1 MKLFG
6 ILILSLFFSNVS
18 IAQSSPQDITRKF
31 FALYKAGDSDKAI
44 DYIFSNNPYSNDIA
58 EGIEDVKRQ
67 LKKLIGQIGNYY
79 EADLLGT
86 KTAGANVILYSF
98 LVRHDKQPLIFNIM
112 FYKPNEKWQMQSFKY
127 LSNTS
132 EELEEASKLYR
143 LKENFLL

>member
-1 MKLFG
+1 MKLFA
-6 ILILSLFFSNVS
+6 ILILSLFFTNVS

-31 FALYKAGDSDKAI
+31 FTLYKAGDSDKAI
-44 DYIFSNNPYSNDIA
+44 DYLFSNNPYSSDIT

-67 LKKLIGQIGNYY
+67 LKKLIGQIGNYN
-79 EADLLGT
+79 EADLLGA
-86 KTAGANVILYSF
+86 KTAGVNVIMYSF
-98 LVRHDKQPLIFNIM
+98 LVRHDKQPLTFYIM

-143 LKENFLL
+143 LKENF